1 MVTLRS
7 GRQDRLLVVVVW
19 VLTVVVLALGIA
31 TVNPILLLWG
41 VIGLPAA
48 VFLTRVHLRDTRSGG
63 PGPTEPPTPVAGSPG
78 TEDPSDST
86 SEENDR

>member
-7 GRQDRLLVVVVW
+7 GRQDRLLVLVVW
-19 VLTVVVLALGIA
+19 LLTAVVLGLGIA

-48 VFLTRVHLRDTRSGG
+48 GFLTYVHLRDTR
-63 PGPTEPPTPVAGSPG
+63 AGRPDPANPS
-78 TEDPSDST
+78 DPSDPPNPDPPN
-86 SEENDR
+86 SEENVR